1 MEMEATVGDEL
12 RWFHV
17 LARALWSGPSDPVYL
32 GSIGKLIDI
41 DDRQAELI
49 DLQFKAYHDPLT
61 EVVNGA
67 FARKIIAER
76 LGSGEACDRHRDR
89 HVLARSA
96 CRKACAARTSWP
108 AWGAMS
114 SSCAWNAPSTR
125 VR

>member
-1 MEMEATVGDEL
+1 M
-12 RWFHV
+12 

-49 DLQFKAYHDPLT
+49 DLQFKAYRDPLT

-89 HVLARSA
+89 HVPVSYTHLDVYKRQGLSL
-96 CRKACAARTSWP
+96 RP
-108 AWGAMS
+108 PGAY
-114 SSCAWNAPSTR
+114 
-125 VR
+125 